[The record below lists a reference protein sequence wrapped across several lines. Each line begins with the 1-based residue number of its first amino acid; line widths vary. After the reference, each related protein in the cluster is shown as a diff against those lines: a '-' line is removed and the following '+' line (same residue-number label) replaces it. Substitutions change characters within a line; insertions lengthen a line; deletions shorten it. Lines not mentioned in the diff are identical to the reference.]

1 MYIKRAMIDS
11 TDCPRAS
18 FTLSATHRKN
28 RRKKNR
34 RKKNRRKKNNETT
47 PRNFKQQRSAAEFP
61 VKTA

>member
-1 MYIKRAMIDS
+1 MIDS
-11 TDCPRAS
+11 TDCPKAS
-18 FTLSATHRKN
+18 FTLSATHRKNRRKKN

>member
-1 MYIKRAMIDS
+1 MIDS

-18 FTLSATHRKN
+18 FTLSATHR
-28 RRKKNR
+28 KNR